1 MSSGFLRDA
10 QLDVMWRLHSDFLE
24 PRAKGCCDLKVL
36 GGENPF
42 RYQKKKKKKIL
53 AWFSTR
59 SILQLQKNN
68 QAKSAKRNFV
78 RLISRSELSRIR
90 KSTYKA
96 VQNMLENR
104 FLLRSFS
111 TIVEKNEFETYIKV

>member
-1 MSSGFLRDA
+1 
-10 QLDVMWRLHSDFLE
+10 
-24 PRAKGCCDLKVL
+24 
-36 GGENPF
+36 
-42 RYQKKKKKKIL
+42 
-53 AWFSTR
+53 
-59 SILQLQKNN
+59 LQKNN

-78 RLISRSELSRIR
+78 RLISKSELSRIR

-111 TIVEKNEFETYIKV
+111 TIVEQNEFETYIKV